1 MLKKM
6 TKKQKKQFYKIVA
19 AFVLL
24 LIGVLLPIPD
34 LYKLIFFIPG
44 YLIVG
49 YDVLV
54 KAAKNITKGQV
65 FDENFLMAIATIGAF
80 ALQEYTEGIA
90 VMLFYQVGEL
100 FQSYAVNQSRKSVA
114 SLMDIRPDSAVVLR
128 DGVEEEV
135 FPDEVAVGETIIVKP
150 GERIP
155 LDGIVLEG
163 SSMEDTKALTGE
175 AVPRK
180 VTVGDEIISG
190 CINLTNIL
198 KIRTTKEYGESTVA
212 RILDLVENA
221 SSQKAKV
228 ENFITKFARYYTP
241 IVVGLAAVIG
251 LIVPIFL
258 PGHPFADWIYRALSF
273 LVCSCPCALVIS
285 IPLSFFGGIGC
296 ASKNGVLVKGSNYLE
311 AVSKA
316 ETMVFDKTGTLTKG
330 TFRVTKLAPVS
341 GTDETTLL
349 LNTATAEQYSSHPIA
364 LSVLASWKEK
374 NGSELAKVEDAQEIA
389 GKGLKVTAGGHV
401 IHAGNKNLMAEL
413 GLDVPTPEEAATV
426 VYTAVDGA
434 YIGYLLISDEVK
446 EDAKEAI
453 SRLHHIGIK
462 RTVMLT
468 GDRKAIGEYTA
479 KQLDLDEVHTD
490 LLPADKVSYVNEYC
504 NTKTKGKMVCF
515 VGDGIND
522 APVLARADVGIA
534 MGGLGS
540 DAAVEAA
547 DIVIM
552 EDQPSKLA
560 DVIQIGRR
568 TVQICHQNI
577 VFALA
582 VKIIILILVAVGLAN
597 MWAALFADV
606 GVAVIAI
613 LNAMRTL
620 YYKPQK

>member
-6 TKKQKKQFYKIVA
+6 TKKQKKQFYKIVV

-24 LIGVLLPIPD
+24 IVGVILPIPE

-49 YDVLV
+49 YDVLA
-54 KAAKNITKGQV
+54 KAGKNITKGQV

-180 VTVGDEIISG
+180 VSVGDEIISG

-241 IVVGLAAVIG
+241 IVVGLAAFIG

-258 PGHPFADWIYRALSF
+258 PGHPFAEWIYRALSF

-285 IPLSFFGGIGC
+285 VPLSFFAGIGG
-296 ASKNGVLVKGSNYLE
+296 ASKKGILIKGAKNL
-311 AVSKA
+311 
-316 ETMVFDKTGTLTKG
+316 ETMAKCKTLAVDKTGTLTKG
-330 TFRVTKLAPVS
+330 KFTVLSVNPQGVS
-341 GTDETTLL
+341 QDILL
-349 LNTATAEQYSSHPIA
+349 EAAAYAESMSTHPIGISIVQRYGKEIDGA
-364 LSVLASWKEK
+364 RLSDV
-374 NGSELAKVEDAQEIA
+374 VEIA
-389 GKGLKVTAGGHV
+389 GNGVRAKLDGKEILCGKKALLETNGIAAQSSEDSATAVYVALDGKFIGEILLGDEIKETSATAV
-401 IHAGNKNLMAEL
+401 SRLREL
-413 GLDVPTPEEAATV
+413 GAETV
-426 VYTAVDGA
+426 
-434 YIGYLLISDEVK
+434 L
-446 EDAKEAI
+446 
-453 SRLHHIGIK
+453 
-462 RTVMLT
+462 LT
-468 GDRKAIGEYTA
+468 GDKKDTA
-479 KQLDLDEVHTD
+479 EKVAKKVGIKTFFSE
-490 LLPADKVSYVNEYC
+490 LLPENKVEKVEQLI
-504 NTKTKGKMVCF
+504 KDPDRRLVAF
-515 VGDGIND
+515 AGDGIND
-522 APVLARADVGIA
+522 APVIARADIGIA

-540 DAAVEAA
+540 DIAIEAA
-547 DIVIM
+547 DVVLM
-552 EDQPSKLA
+552 NDE
-560 DVIQIGRR
+560 IGRAH
-568 TVQICHQNI
+568 V
-577 VFALA
+577 
-582 VKIIILILVAVGLAN
+582 
-597 MWAALFADV
+597 
-606 GVAVIAI
+606 
-613 LNAMRTL
+613 
-620 YYKPQK
+620 